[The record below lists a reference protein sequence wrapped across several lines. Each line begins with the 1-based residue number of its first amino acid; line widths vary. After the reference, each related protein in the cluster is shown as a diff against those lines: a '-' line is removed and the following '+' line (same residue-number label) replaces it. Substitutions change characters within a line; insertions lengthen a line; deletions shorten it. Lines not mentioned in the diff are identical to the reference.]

1 MLTNTVIL
9 TMMFLKII
17 FIFNSSK
24 SDDSISIVPV
34 KPIFVFYLPFYN
46 VFGFGPVT

>member
-9 TMMFLKII
+9 AVMLLKII
-17 FIFNSSK
+17 FIFNSPK
-24 SDDSISIVPV
+24 SDDSISIVPIQ
-34 KPIFVFYLPFYN
+34 PIFVFYLPFNY